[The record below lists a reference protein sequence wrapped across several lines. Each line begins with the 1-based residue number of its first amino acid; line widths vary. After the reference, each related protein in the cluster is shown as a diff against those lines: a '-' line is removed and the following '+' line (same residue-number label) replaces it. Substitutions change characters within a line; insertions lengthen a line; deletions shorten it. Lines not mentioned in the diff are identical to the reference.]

1 MSVIHSRP
9 PIGFGLPSF
18 CADASACMVKLGKRN
33 RGKFMDFRQ
42 GFVAGLLVVTSS
54 SVIAADMLPLKQG
67 IYVPVATACKG
78 APNSAIVNYWGGKS
92 SIGAA
97 QAECTIRKLSKK
109 GSVYTLVDEC
119 KDIQSGDVIEGG
131 PTVVTI
137 KSPTGFAMSGVSY
150 KYCGTK
156 VQF

>member
-1 MSVIHSRP
+1 MNPKHRI
-9 PIGFGLPSF
+9 
-18 CADASACMVKLGKRN
+18 LG
-33 RGKFMDFRQ
+33 
-42 GFVAGLLVVTSS
+42 ALLICTSS
-54 SVIAADMLPLKQG
+54 SVAAADMLPLKQG

-78 APNSAIVNYWGGKS
+78 APNSEIVNYWGGKS
-92 SIGAA
+92 SIGAS
-97 QAECTIRKLSKK
+97 QAECTIKKLSRK

-131 PTVVTI
+131 PTVVTV
-137 KSPTGFAMSGVSY
+137 KGPTSFAMSGVSY

>member
-1 MSVIHSRP
+1 MNPKHRI
-9 PIGFGLPSF
+9 
-18 CADASACMVKLGKRN
+18 LGT
-33 RGKFMDFRQ
+33 
-42 GFVAGLLVVTSS
+42 LLICTSS
-54 SVIAADMLPLKQG
+54 SVVAADMLPLKQG

-78 APNSAIVNYWGGKS
+78 APNSEIVNYWGGKS
-92 SIGAA
+92 SIGAS
-97 QAECTIRKLSKK
+97 QAECTIKKLSRK

-131 PTVVTI
+131 PTVVTV
-137 KSPTGFAMSGVSY
+137 KGPTSFAMSGVSY